1 MINNPDTNKMTLTHE
16 QQTMLKDNGFSFPG
30 ELIDYRN
37 YDPNRKGCNLE
48 NRSVFRSGEENT
60 VHCEYEMLDLLMEI
74 AHGTMGRE
82 WKLVCQ
88 ELESGLELSQDDDV
102 ECPYYVDVLTIQLPG
117 RLDEKYFFDVTAW
130 YLSIDRF
137 KPGGEFYEETLE
149 SGINGF
155 IEPID

>member
-1 MINNPDTNKMTLTHE
+1 
-16 QQTMLKDNGFSFPG
+16 MLFDNGFSSLEG
-30 ELIDYRN
+30 LEVYRE
-37 YDPNRKGCNLE
+37 YDSRRTGCNLE
-48 NRSVFRSGEENT
+48 DRFVIRSGEENT

-117 RLDEKYFFDVTAW
+117 RPDEKYFFDVTAW

-137 KPGGEFYEETLE
+137 KPGGEFYEEPPE
-149 SGINGF
+149 SDSDGL
-155 IEPID
+155 IESMD